1 MTVQEVN
8 QTPIGVMP
16 EWIWRYDRLKELS
29 RAITERVN
37 HDTGGLYIETAIPTE
52 WFTEYGEQILWLSKN
67 KPEQLIEFIY
77 K

>member
-1 MTVQEVN
+1 MNDLTKSSL
-8 QTPIGVMP
+8 GVMP
-16 EWIWRYDRLKELS
+16 EWLWRYDRLKELS

-37 HDTGGLYIETAIPTE
+37 HDEGGLYIQFPIPDE
-52 WFTEYGEQILWLSKN
+52 WFTEYGEQVLWFSKN

>member
-1 MTVQEVN
+1 MNDLTK
-8 QTPIGVMP
+8 PLLGVMP
-16 EWIWRYDRLKELS
+16 EWLWRYDRLKELS

-37 HDTGGLYIETAIPTE
+37 HDTGGLYIETAIPNE
-52 WFTEYGEQILWLSKN
+52 WFIEYGEQILWLSKN